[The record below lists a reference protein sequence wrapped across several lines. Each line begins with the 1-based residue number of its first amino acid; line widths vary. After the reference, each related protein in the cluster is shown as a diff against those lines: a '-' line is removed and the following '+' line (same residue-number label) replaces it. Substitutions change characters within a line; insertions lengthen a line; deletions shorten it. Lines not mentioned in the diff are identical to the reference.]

1 MTQRRIDVHAH
12 YLPEFYRQ
20 ALAENG
26 QSRPDG
32 MPKIPEWSE
41 ASALQTMDTLGVQTA
56 MLSISSPGVHF
67 GDDGAAR
74 ALAARLNDEGARLKR
89 QNPNRFG
96 FFAVTPLPDVDGAV
110 RALDR
115 LDADGVTLET
125 NFHGVYL
132 GDEKLEPLYREL
144 NARRAVVFLHPTSPS
159 CPCCESLALGY
170 PRPMLEFMFETT
182 RSVSQMIL
190 SGVLQR
196 FPDLRIVV
204 PHAGAALPV
213 LASRIESQ
221 HALLQGTSADE
232 TLAANF
238 KSEMAKLYYD
248 LAGAPCRSC
257 WVRCCKSPAPTTCS
271 TAATGRSRPPKA
283 APRSPKSSTRRR
295 CSPGIYAPRR
305 CAAMLYFCS
314 RAWQAERRFS

>member
-1 MTQRRIDVHAH
+1 MTQSRIDVHAH
-12 YLPEFYRQ
+12 YLPDFYRQ
-20 ALAENG
+20 ALIENG
-26 QSRPDG
+26 QSHPDG

-56 MLSISSPGVHF
+56 MLSISSPGVNF

-89 QNPNRFG
+89 ENPGRFG

-110 RALDR
+110 AEVARALDR
-115 LDADGVTLET
+115 LGADGVVLET
-125 NFHGVYL
+125 NFDGVYL
-132 GDEKLEPLYREL
+132 GDEKLEPLYQEL
-144 NARRAVVFLHPTSPS
+144 NARKSAVFIHPTSPS
-159 CPCCESLALGY
+159 CSCCESLALGY

-182 RSVSQMIL
+182 RTVSNMIL
-190 SGVLQR
+190 SGVTRR

-232 TLAANF
+232 ALAVNF
-238 KSEMAKLYYD
+238 KGEMAKLYYD
-248 LAGAPCRSC
+248 LAGAPLPELLSALLQIARPDHLLYGSD
-257 WVRCCKSPAPTTCS
+257 WPFTPAE
-271 TAATGRSRPPKA
+271 G
-283 APRSPKSSTRRR
+283 
-295 CSPGIYAPRR
+295 
-305 CAAMLYFCS
+305 CAALAQKLDQTPLLAGDL
-314 RAWQAERRFS
+314 RAQAMRGNALSLFPRLAG

>member
-1 MTQRRIDVHAH
+1 MTPSRIDVHAH

-20 ALAENG
+20 ALIENG

-41 ASALQTMDTLGVQTA
+41 VSAIQTMDTLGVQTA

-67 GDDGAAR
+67 GDDRAAR

-89 QNPNRFG
+89 ERPDRFG

-110 RALDR
+110 AEAIRALDT
-115 LDADGVTLET
+115 LGADGVTLET
-125 NFHGVYL
+125 NFGGVYL

-144 NARRAVVFLHPTSPS
+144 NARKAVVFIHPTSPS
-159 CPCCESLALGY
+159 CPCCEDLALGY

-190 SGVLQR
+190 SGVTKR
-196 FPDLRIVV
+196 YPDLRIIV

-213 LASRIESQ
+213 LASRIEVLMPIFGREG
-221 HALLQGTSADE
+221 AVPGIKA
-232 TLAANF
+232 
-238 KSEMAKLYYD
+238 EMARLFYD
-248 LAGAPCRSC
+248 LAGAPLPELLGALLQIARTDHLLYGSD
-257 WVRCCKSPAPTTCS
+257 WPFTPTEGR
-271 TAATGRSRPPKA
+271 AALAQKLDETPLLAGDLRALAMRGNALSLFSRLA
-283 APRSPKSSTRRR
+283 QT
-295 CSPGIYAPRR
+295 
-305 CAAMLYFCS
+305 
-314 RAWQAERRFS
+314 